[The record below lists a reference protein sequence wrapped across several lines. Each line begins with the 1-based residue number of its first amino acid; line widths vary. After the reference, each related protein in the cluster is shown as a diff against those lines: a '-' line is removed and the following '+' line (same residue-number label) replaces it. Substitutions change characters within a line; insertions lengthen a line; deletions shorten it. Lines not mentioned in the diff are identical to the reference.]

1 MANTKTTHTPEPTV
15 IGDTMRN
22 AGHKIN
28 DVSEHAGLKTDELI
42 EQGQKLASQLQK
54 EAAEY
59 TDTVANYIKQNP
71 VKSALIAGGIGLLL
85 GHLLKK

>member
-1 MANTKTTHTPEPTV
+1 MTKAKTTHTPEHTV

-22 AGHKIN
+22 AGQKIS
-28 DVSEHAGLKTDELI
+28 DVSEDAGLKTDKLI
-42 EQGQKLASQLQK
+42 EQGHKLTSQLQT
-54 EAAEY
+54 EVAEY
-59 TDTVANYIKQNP
+59 TDTVANYVKKNP